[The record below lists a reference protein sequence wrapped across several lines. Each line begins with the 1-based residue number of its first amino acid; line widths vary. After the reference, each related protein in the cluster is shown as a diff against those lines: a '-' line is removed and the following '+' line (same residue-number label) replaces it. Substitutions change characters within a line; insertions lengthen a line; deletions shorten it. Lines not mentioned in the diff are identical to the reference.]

1 MMQHLKHLHSIRV
14 GNEMMHQIQL
24 NIVKIQ
30 QQSPK
35 LGEVSSFFVLN
46 MTSKFSLASTGAI

>member
-1 MMQHLKHLHSIRV
+1 MMQNLKHLHSIRI
-14 GNEMMHQIQL
+14 GNEIMHQIQL

-35 LGEVSSFFVLN
+35 LGGVSSFFVLN